1 MPKAHSVKVSES
13 AQELL
18 EQLWMR
24 VEESG
29 QSGVVIDDGLST
41 EALELVSQGLATQ
54 EQNVMTLTA
63 AGEPEAAMAVR
74 RHRLAE
80 RLLADVLSTTDA
92 QLDIQACQLEHA
104 LFEGVDETICT
115 LLGHPQFCPHGKPI
129 PPGECCRQMRR
140 SVDRL
145 IAPLTELKVGEHGAI
160 AYLHM
165 GNTSHSQK
173 LMAMGVLPGTPISLQ
188 RRSPSFVFEAGYSE
202 FAVDELIAADI
213 FVRLA
218 QDNGS

>member
-1 MPKAHSVKVSES
+1 MKVSES

-18 EQLWMR
+18 EHLWLR
-24 VEESG
+24 IEDNSQGEP
-29 QSGVVIDDGLST
+29 VIDVVDSA
-41 EALELVSQGLATQ
+41 EASELANHGFVTI
-54 EQNVMTLTA
+54 EQKTLKLTA

-80 RLLADVLSTTDA
+80 RLLVDVLSTSDA

-129 PPGECCRQMRR
+129 PPGECCRQLRVR
-140 SVDRL
+140 VDRL
-145 IAPLTELKVGEHGAI
+145 IAPLSEMNVGEQGVI

-165 GNTSHSQK
+165 GNAIHSQK

-188 RRSPSFVFEAGYSE
+188 RRAPSFVFEVGYSQ

-213 FVRLA
+213 YVRLA
-218 QDNGS
+218 NDTKAGTTS

>member
-1 MPKAHSVKVSES
+1 MKISES
-13 AQELL
+13 SQELL
-18 EQLWMR
+18 EQLWIK

-29 QSGVVIDDGLST
+29 QHGLLLDACGLPP
-41 EALELVSQGLATQ
+41 EAEELVRQGFATQ
-54 EQNVMTLTA
+54 EHNWLMLTP
-63 AGEPEAAMAVR
+63 AGRPEAAMAVR

-80 RLLADVLSTTDA
+80 RLLADVLSSADS

-129 PPGECCRQMRR
+129 PPGVCCHQMRK

-145 IAPLTELKVGEHGAI
+145 IAPLTELNVGERGAI

-165 GNTSHSQK
+165 NDPKHAQK
-173 LMAMGVLPGTPISLQ
+173 LMAMGVLPGTPIVLQ
-188 RRSPSFVFEAGYSE
+188 RRSPSFVFEVGYSQ
-202 FAVDELIAADI
+202 FAVDEQMAADI
-213 FVRLA
+213 YVRLA
-218 QDNGS
+218 PSTNS